1 MYSKNF
7 MKKIGSVAL
16 AGVMAASLSIP
27 AFAAADTKTNTE
39 TKVTG
44 AYQEIAI
51 AVTVPATGTAQ
62 INPYGLPV
70 EFTKSE
76 SSTKTT
82 KVSGQQIVTQPLYI
96 SNEGDVALDISASVT
111 TGVTGD
117 ATIATAALEGT
128 ETTKSIYAYLQM
140 VPSANKTLD
149 DTGKDKIIEEFA
161 ADATWTTDKV
171 GKLVLPKEDT
181 DAVTADKLATLAASK
196 VTGTGSDATVTYNVG
211 SIVLFR
217 VAGNVVTKPEDDWT
231 AKDGF
236 TATIAYT
243 FTPATTTAEA

>member
-1 MYSKNF
+1 MFN
-7 MKKIGSVAL
+7 KKLVSMVL
-16 AGVMAASLSIP
+16 AGAMVASLSVP
-27 AFAAADTKTNTE
+27 AFAEETKTNTE

-44 AYQEIAI
+44 TYSEIAI
-51 AVTVPATGTAQ
+51 SVTVPTTGTAQ

-70 EFTKSE
+70 EFKKSE

-82 KVSGQQIVTQPLYI
+82 KASGQQIVTQPLYI
-96 SNEGDVALDISASVT
+96 SNEGDVALDIAASVT

-117 ATIATAALEGT
+117 ATISTTELTGK

-140 VPSANKTLD
+140 VQSANKTLD

-181 DAVTADKLATLAASK
+181 DAATAEKLATLAASK
-196 VTGTGSDATVTYNVG
+196 VTGSGSEATVTYNVG

-231 AKDGF
+231 TKDGF
-236 TATIAYT
+236 TATIAFT
-243 FTPATTTAEA
+243 FTPSATVAEA